1 MGAVVS
7 GFLTELQHWSL
18 KAPLFQAYL
27 EMNYKEAVIAAV
39 KYGETV
45 PVLVNGKQVKISV
58 AEKPKASPSQAKTS
72 IRKKPRITKK
82 VAPSTRKHPTTS
94 TAATKTSRM
103 IAGKKEKSKK
113 PLGTKESK
121 PGKTS
126 DTADPSE
133 ESESKELQS
142 SPESGMAAGEGGL
155 AEPSG
160 AAGGDD
166 GVTEPAKAGEAQCKA
181 AGNAA
186 PLPDKAAR
194 VLQAAPVGSDGQ
206 KEALRDGEASEVTV
220 KSEEAAELGSKVS
233 AMGLRPGAAS

>member
-186 PLPDKAAR
+186 PLP
-194 VLQAAPVGSDGQ
+194 
-206 KEALRDGEASEVTV
+206 EASEVTV